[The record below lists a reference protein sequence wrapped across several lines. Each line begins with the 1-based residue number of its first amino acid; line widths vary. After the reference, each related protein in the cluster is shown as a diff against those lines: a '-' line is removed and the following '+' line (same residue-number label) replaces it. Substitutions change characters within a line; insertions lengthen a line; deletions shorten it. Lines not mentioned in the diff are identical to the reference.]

1 LVGEEEE
8 QPRAHSELYTQTLS
22 HTGLTLSGISFF
34 STPPARSSYDILE
47 KKERAVGA
55 VWLVALRAALPLM
68 TILQGARECSD
79 YYNYNLI
86 IVY

>member
-22 HTGLTLSGISFF
+22 HTVLTLSGISFF
-34 STPPARSSYDILE
+34 FTPARSSYDILE

-55 VWLVALRAALPLM
+55 VWLVALCAALPLM